1 MIKPKHFY
9 RELDAMLDQIGH
21 QKSDKNF
28 FVKIL
33 TELERKFSDAL
44 YIKETHIY
52 EQRGNEFVL
61 INSSHSKTG
70 EAIAK
75 SIDKENEAVRQIIKS
90 GRVIFEDSDV
100 IDHFQL
106 DSHHTTATLAAI
118 SVHNPVRRWL
128 FIFELKAGWS
138 RDQMILFLR
147 AMRTAL
153 NYRLFSEMIGDDL
166 ERAEQIQKSLLPNM
180 APKIPGYDIAGHS
193 QPAEIVGGD
202 FFEYFQFDDELD
214 FGISIGDASGH
225 GMPAALLVRD
235 VVIGLRMG
243 WAKEM
248 RLVHTVKKLN
258 EVIQR
263 STISTNFIS
272 LFVGEIE
279 DDGHLFYVNAG
290 HPPPFLISGDRI
302 TELEATGITLGF
314 VQNIDLRRAY
324 VKMEPGSI
332 LVLYSDGIVE
342 RGMIEEEQY
351 GLDQLKNI
359 IIKNKDKSAEE
370 IVKLV
375 FKSVFDFGKRKTW
388 EDDATLVVIKRLNGN
403 ITTSSS

>member
-1 MIKPKHFY
+1 MIEPKHFY
-9 RELDAMLDQIGH
+9 RELDSMLAQIGRE
-21 QKSDKNF
+21 KSDKNF
-28 FVKIL
+28 FIKIL
-33 TELERKFSDAL
+33 SEFENKFSEAL
-44 YIKETHIY
+44 YIQESHMY

-61 INSSHSKTG
+61 INSSHNATG
-70 EAIAK
+70 EKIAK

-90 GRVIFEDSDV
+90 GRVIFEDPAV
-100 IDHFQL
+100 IDDFQL
-106 DSHHTTATLAAI
+106 DRQHKTTTLAAI

-128 FIFELKAGWS
+128 FIFELQKGWR
-138 RDQMILFLR
+138 RDQMTLFLR

-153 NYRLFSEMIGDDL
+153 NYRLFSDMIGDDL
-166 ERAEQIQKSLLPNM
+166 ERAEQIQKSLLPKVNLR
-180 APKIPGYDIAGHS
+180 IQGYDIFGRS

-202 FFEYFQFDDELD
+202 FYEYFQFDDELD
-214 FGISIGDASGH
+214 FGVSIGDASGH

-290 HPPPFLISGDRI
+290 HPPPFLVSGDKI

-314 VQNIDLRRAY
+314 MREIDLRRAY
-324 VKMEPGSI
+324 THMELGSV

-342 RGMIEEEQY
+342 RGMVEDEQY
-351 GLDQLKNI
+351 SLDRLKELVV
-359 IIKNKDKSAEE
+359 KNKEKSAAE

-375 FKSVFDFGKRKTW
+375 YKSVFDFGKRKAW
-388 EDDATLVVIKRLNGN
+388 EDDATLVVIKRLNEN
-403 ITTSSS
+403 SELSSS